1 MSLNVH
7 PFHIVDQS
15 PWPIVAGRGALVLT
29 SGLLRIIHTGS
40 YQLLRL
46 GLIIIILSIF
56 QWWRDVVREGAY
68 QGLHTSI
75 VVLGLRWGIILF
87 IVSEVLFF
95 LSFFWAYFH
104 SSLAPTLEL
113 GGVWPPV
120 GVEIFN
126 PFQIPLLN
134 SAILLG
140 SGVTVTWA
148 HHALLESNY
157 TQAGVGLGFT
167 ILLGVYFTFLQGFEY
182 IEASFSIAD
191 SSYGSIFFV
200 ATGFHGLHVLIGTT
214 FLIVCLIRHLLMH
227 YSAEHHFGFEAAAW
241 YWHFVDV
248 VWLFLYISVYYW
260 GS

>member
-75 VVLGLRWGIILF
+75 VVLGLRGGIILF

-167 ILLGVYFTFLQGFEY
+167 ILLGVYFTFFYKDL
-182 IEASFSIAD
+182 SI
-191 SSYGSIFFV
+191 
-200 ATGFHGLHVLIGTT
+200 
-214 FLIVCLIRHLLMH
+214 
-227 YSAEHHFGFEAAAW
+227 
-241 YWHFVDV
+241 
-248 VWLFLYISVYYW
+248 
-260 GS
+260 